1 MRTLEASALSS
12 VLFLFKTK
20 NPRAVAGTLR
30 WAIVLGPPGIHN
42 VPDDTRDGDLQTG
55 PKLLVLG
62 FILCRKMA
70 HDVNVI

>member
-1 MRTLEASALSS
+1 MEEYVTDSLA
-12 VLFLFKTK
+12 
-20 NPRAVAGTLR
+20 AVAGTLR